1 MKNIFG
7 GLPKIPDELGGYPFK
22 SWWFYKVVKNKKL
35 KAVKER
41 LVSDGEIKVEQPLL
55 TLVILILF
63 SRHLYRFVMHRRAS
77 LPAVFPHSNMVKN
90 RMYVYNTDHHHRIIT
105 DQE

>member
-1 MKNIFG
+1 M
-7 GLPKIPDELGGYPFK
+7 
-22 SWWFYKVVKNKKL
+22 VKNKKF

-41 LVSDGEIKVEQPLL
+41 LVSDGEIKVEQHLL
-55 TLVILILF
+55 ALDIIFLF
-63 SRHLYRFVMHRRAS
+63 SRHLNRFVMHRRAS

-90 RMYVYNTDHHHRIIT
+90 RMCVYNTDHHHRIIT